1 MICPYRKNITSEGQ
15 SDGQIVHV
23 TNVTVHVTT
32 VTYADCSGEE
42 CPLYDSKLIKK
53 CWRVQK
59 EINDAYIFGK
69 EGYYEHR

>member
-1 MICPYRKNITSEGQ
+1 MICPYRKDIITSEGQ
-15 SDGQIVHV
+15 IVH
-23 TNVTVHVTT
+23 TTT

-42 CPLYDSKLIKK
+42 CPLYDPKLIKK

-69 EGYYEHR
+69 ESYYEHR

>member
-1 MICPYRKNITSEGQ
+1 MICPYRKNITSEGR
-15 SDGQIVHV
+15 IVHA
-23 TNVTVHVTT
+23 TT
-32 VTYADCSGEE
+32 VTYADCSGEA

-69 EGYYEHR
+69 EDYYEHR